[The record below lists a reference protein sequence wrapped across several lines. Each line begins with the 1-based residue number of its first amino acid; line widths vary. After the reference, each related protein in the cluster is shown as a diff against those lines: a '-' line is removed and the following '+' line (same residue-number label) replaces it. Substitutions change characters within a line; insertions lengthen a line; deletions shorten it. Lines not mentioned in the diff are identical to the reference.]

1 MRQTF
6 THDLVKVES
15 FSLARF
21 RFLSVVLCVLLTTS
35 LDSYAQ
41 VYPRWFLEPT
51 NLSGTAA
58 GYTQNFAYQSS
69 SDSVAFLKG
78 CENLARQHY
87 TKFQGGEA
95 YWETEAGVYWM
106 GDNFTE
112 EIDSSFLK
120 NILSQGKKVA
130 KYSTR
135 TMTFVLV
142 SSGGITIPD
151 SLRSVV
157 KCSRKAPAWVESIPQ
172 SNAYV
177 YGLGVAPQYFYESSS
192 WESAEKKAR
201 FNLARNKRVTLET
214 MQKVGNRSG
223 QEIRN
228 EIVSEALHDI
238 EVVYRWRDAG
248 RGLYYV
254 LMRMPNR

>member
-6 THDLVKVES
+6 THDLVKLES
-15 FSLARF
+15 LSLTRF
-21 RFLSVVLCVLLTTS
+21 RFLSAVLCVLTAS
-35 LDSYAQ
+35 MSSYAQ
-41 VYPRWFLEPT
+41 VYPRWFLEPA

-69 SDSVAFLKG
+69 SDSAAFLKG

-95 YWETEAGVYWM
+95 YWETEAGVCWM
-106 GDNFTE
+106 GDNFAE
-112 EIDSSFLK
+112 KIDSAFLK
-120 NILSQGKKVA
+120 NILSRGSKIA
-130 KYSTR
+130 ACSTK
-135 TMTFVLV
+135 TMTYVLV
-142 SSGGITIPD
+142 SDNNLTIPD
-151 SLRSVV
+151 SMRSVV
-157 KCSRKAPAWVESIPQ
+157 KCSRKTPAWVETIPHGNG
-172 SNAYV
+172 SV
-177 YGLGVAPQYFYESSS
+177 YGLGVAPQFFYESSS
-192 WESAEKKAR
+192 WESAEKRAR
-201 FNLARNKRVTLET
+201 FNLARNKRVTLKT
-214 MQKVGNRSG
+214 MQKVGDRSG

-228 EIVSEALHDI
+228 EIVSEVLHDI